1 MATRAIKGVLVKGG
15 ILLFKIENIVGG
27 FGRHGVLDLPSSDW
41 FNLFIVPFCINNTR
55 FSAVSYILQHVL

>member
-27 FGRHGVLDLPSSDW
+27 FGRHGVLDLSSSDW
-41 FNLFIVPFCINNTR
+41 FNLFIGWLCISNVRFNTI
-55 FSAVSYILQHVL
+55 SYIFQQVF